1 MRLLVTPT
9 FERTVKKL
17 HRQQK
22 ADLDE
27 AVRAVASQPEI
38 GEAKVGDLAGVQVY
52 KFHMGNHLCLLAYRV
67 LDEATLKLLMV
78 GPHENFYRNL
88 KRTEH

>member
-22 ADLDE
+22 AELDL
-27 AVRAVASQPEI
+27 AVKAIAGDTKV
-38 GEAKVGDLAGVQVY
+38 GEAKVGDLVGIQVY
-52 KFHMGNHLCLLAYRV
+52 KFRMSDQVCLLAYRV
-67 LDEATLKLLMV
+67 LDEATVKLLMV
-78 GPHENFYRNL
+78 GPHENFYRDL
-88 KRTEH
+88 KRIEN